1 MGLMIDSNILIG
13 FERQA
18 IDVNTFIQ
26 GREQETFFMSVISAS
41 ELLHGVH
48 RAKTRKIKATRL
60 AFVEAVLASIPILEI
75 DLPTARCH
83 AQLWSDL
90 SKRGTMIGAHDSWIA
105 ATCLAHGLKLVT
117 GNERE
122 FRRVPG
128 LDLETWSAGQ
138 RKT

>member
-18 IDVNTFIQ
+18 IDVNAFIQ
-26 GREQETFFMSVISAS
+26 DREQETFFISVISAS

-48 RAKTRKIKATRL
+48 RAKTRKAKSVRL

-75 DLPTARCH
+75 DLATARCH

-90 SKRGTMIGAHDSWIA
+90 SKRGNMIGVHDSWIA

-117 GNERE
+117 ANERE

-128 LDLETWSAGQ
+128 LDVETWCAE
-138 RKT
+138 

>member
-18 IDVNTFIQ
+18 IDINALIR
-26 GREQETFFMSVISAS
+26 GREQERFFISVISAS

-48 RAKTRKIKATRL
+48 RAKARKIKATRL
-60 AFVEAVLASIPILEI
+60 AFVEAVLASMPILDI

-90 SKRGTMIGAHDSWIA
+90 SKRGNMIGVHDSWIA
-105 ATCLAHGLKLVT
+105 ASCLAHGLTLVT
-117 GNERE
+117 ENKRE

-128 LDLETWSAGQ
+128 LDLEVWDSED
-138 RKT
+138 

>member
-1 MGLMIDSNILIG
+1 MGLLIDSNILIG

-18 IDVNTFIQ
+18 VDINALIK
-26 GREQETFFMSVISAS
+26 GREQELFFISVISTS

-48 RAKTRKIKATRL
+48 RAKTRKTKATRL
-60 AFVEAVLASIPILEI
+60 AFVEAVLASIPILDI
-75 DLPTARCH
+75 DLATARCH

-90 SKRGTMIGAHDSWIA
+90 SKRGNMIGVHDSWIA

-117 GNERE
+117 ENEQE

-128 LDLETWSAGQ
+128 LDLETWGS
-138 RKT
+138 

>member
-18 IDVNTFIQ
+18 IDIGAFIR
-26 GREQETFFMSVISAS
+26 GREQEMFFISAISAS

-60 AFVEAVLASIPILEI
+60 AFVEAVLVSIPILDI
-75 DLPTARCH
+75 DLASARCH

-90 SKRGTMIGAHDSWIA
+90 SKRGNMIGVHDSWIA
-105 ATCLAHGLKLVT
+105 ATCLAHGLTLVT
-117 GNERE
+117 ENKRE

-128 LDLETWSAGQ
+128 LDLEVWE
-138 RKT
+138 

>member
-18 IDVNTFIQ
+18 IDINAFIR
-26 GREQETFFMSVISAS
+26 GREQERFFISVISAS

-48 RAKTRKIKATRL
+48 RAKTRKTKATRL
-60 AFVEAVLASIPILEI
+60 AFVEAVLASIPILDI
-75 DLPTARCH
+75 DLAAARCH

-90 SKRGTMIGAHDSWIA
+90 SKRGNMIGVHDSWIA
-105 ATCLAHGLKLVT
+105 ASCLAHGLKLVT
-117 GNERE
+117 ENTRE

-128 LDLETWSAGQ
+128 LDLEVWDSEE
-138 RKT
+138 

>member
-1 MGLMIDSNILIG
+1 MGLLIDSNILIG

-18 IDVNTFIQ
+18 ADIDAFIR
-26 GREQETFFMSVISAS
+26 GREQEPFFISVISAS

-48 RAKTRKIKATRL
+48 RARTRKIKATRL
-60 AFVEAVLASIPILEI
+60 AFVEAVLVSIPVLDI
-75 DLPTARCH
+75 DLTTARCH

-90 SKRGTMIGAHDSWIA
+90 SKRGTMIGIHDSWIA

-117 GNERE
+117 ENERE

-128 LDLETWSAGQ
+128 LDLETWKIQ
-138 RKT
+138 P